1 MYRIMKKTLIYSLIM
16 VFLFLLQDCK
26 SEETITNINI
36 SKIIKA
42 DSTKFVND
50 LYNRHSIDASKS
62 YYLSK
67 EQYNAINN
75 DNELKKHVIKAIT
88 DSIPTLSIVRNLR
101 SYFKDNNKEKLFNN
115 FKTFKEKYDRKE
127 YQMDM
132 YLLYEPNIKKNVVI
146 LK

>member
-26 SEETITNINI
+26 SEEPRTNINI

-50 LYNRHSIDASKS
+50 LYNRYSINASKS

-88 DSIPTLSIVRNLR
+88 DSIPTSSIIMSLKT
-101 SYFKDNNKEKLFNN
+101 YFKDNNKEKLFNS
-115 FKTFKEKYDRKE
+115 FKTFKEKYGRKE
-127 YQMDM
+127 H
-132 YLLYEPNIKKNVVI
+132 
-146 LK
+146 